1 MVLLLKAATGSLN
14 FKSRGSICRG
24 GAGFTSAVVP
34 PVYSRSCTCT
44 NCTDGFVVTFSTKP
58 TGSGRHFLSFLPA
71 LQRGTV
77 LKNAIPCR
85 GSNAG
90 NVSNYGTLYS
100 VGGKKN
106 TRSTR
111 SSLGPARRSLTEKS
125 NGARTLGFENGFVVR
140 PRRFFSVTNGVN
152 PTYHDRVGD
161 PNTNRGIS
169 TKLRPN
175 HKVGYSY
182 TSSDVQVKR
191 SPYHR
196 TPDITIYLCETPVG
210 NLL

>member
-24 GAGFTSAVVP
+24 GAGFTSAVLP

-44 NCTDGFVVTFSTKP
+44 NCTDGFVTFSTKP

-90 NVSNYGTLYS
+90 NVSNWDALFS
-100 VGGKKN
+100 GGKK
-106 TRSTR
+106 STEIHANP
-111 SSLGPARRSLTEKS
+111 LGPTRSLTEKS
-125 NGARTLGFENGFVVR
+125 NSENVR
-140 PRRFFSVTNGVN
+140 IR
-152 PTYHDRVGD
+152 
-161 PNTNRGIS
+161 
-169 TKLRPN
+169 
-175 HKVGYSY
+175 
-182 TSSDVQVKR
+182 
-191 SPYHR
+191 
-196 TPDITIYLCETPVG
+196 ET
-210 NLL
+210 

>member
-24 GAGFTSAVVP
+24 GAGFTSAVLP

-44 NCTDGFVVTFSTKP
+44 NCTDGFVTFSTKP

-90 NVSNYGTLYS
+90 NVQQLGRSIQWGE
-100 VGGKKN
+100 KN
-106 TRSTR
+106 TEIHAI
-111 SSLGPARRSLTEKS
+111 SSALRVVSLKRATAK
-125 NGARTLGFENGFVVR
+125 TLGFENVESGQGGF
-140 PRRFFSVTNGVN
+140 S
-152 PTYHDRVGD
+152 
-161 PNTNRGIS
+161 
-169 TKLRPN
+169 
-175 HKVGYSY
+175 
-182 TSSDVQVKR
+182 Q
-191 SPYHR
+191 
-196 TPDITIYLCETPVG
+196 
-210 NLL
+210 